1 MYLEE
6 VEKMNFEELK
16 ELIIDLAA
24 EKEQLHPDNAKKQFK
39 EFVEASYEFNMA
51 MVQLS
56 RLEGVNKKL
65 YVEDV
70 KTTMGLMLM
79 DLTILC
85 EQLKIDPV
93 ECVEM
98 VYLAS
103 KDLEERNK
111 LARKG

>member
-1 MYLEE
+1 
-6 VEKMNFEELK
+6 MNFEELR

-24 EKEQLHPDNAKKQFK
+24 EKGQLHQDNAKKQFN
-39 EFVEASYEFNMA
+39 EFIKASYEFNMA

-70 KTTMGLMLM
+70 KTTMGLMLVN
-79 DLTILC
+79 LTILC

-103 KDLEERNK
+103 KDLAERNK

>member
-1 MYLEE
+1 
-6 VEKMNFEELK
+6 MNFEELRD
-16 ELIIDLAA
+16 LIIDLAA
-24 EKEQLHPDNAKKQFK
+24 EKEQLHQDNAKKQFN
-39 EFVEASYEFNMA
+39 EFVQASYEFNRA
-51 MVQLS
+51 MTTLC

-70 KTTMGLMLM
+70 KNAMGLMLM